1 MKYSQKFGLL
11 LLLSLIL
18 AFALAGCSNES
29 DADSENSGEQVE
41 IKLGYYSSGSADEK
55 MEELIDQ
62 FEEKHPNIKVT
73 TQNAPYSQFFQKLDT
88 QIAGNNAPDVW
99 LSDGV
104 LVSKYAERGAAKD
117 VTDWIERDL
126 NKDEYYGLDFNKD
139 ATGKYFAVPQGIQI
153 GALFYNKD
161 MFDEAGVDYPDDTWT
176 WDQLQETA
184 ERLTIDANGKRATD
198 DGFNSDA
205 VNQYGMTFFNI
216 TEGWMPVLKSYGGG
230 VLDEE
235 LKNSVIDSKENK
247 EAMKWMVEGMQKGV
261 LTDPSDLQSFQSP
274 MSPFPS
280 GTAAMRIGIYARVL
294 AANETGINYDVTVL
308 PKGPDGKR
316 FAPVIANS
324 WIVNNNSSDEKA
336 EAAWEWVKFWVTE
349 DEVQKEWAEL
359 GEAVPVKKS
368 VANSDLFLNS
378 GDNKINKQAFLDSFE
393 FAGTLDTN
401 AVWSEWLQKFN
412 DNINRAFLNETSI
425 EEALQQADKEVTKV
439 LDDFYKE

>member
-1 MKYSQKFGLL
+1 MNRSCKLGLFL
-11 LLLSLIL
+11 LFSMVLTLGLV
-18 AFALAGCSNES
+18 GCSNES
-29 DADSENSGEQVE
+29 SSDGKDSDEKVE
-41 IKLGYYSSGSADEK
+41 ITLGYYSSGSADEK

-62 FEEKHPNIKVT
+62 FEEKHPNIKVK

-117 VTDWIERDL
+117 VSEWIERDL

-139 ATGKYFAVPQGIQI
+139 ANGKYFAVPQGIQI

-161 MFDEAGVDYPDDTWT
+161 MFDEAGVDYPDDDWS
-176 WDQLQETA
+176 WEDLQEA
-184 ERLTIDANGKRATD
+184 AAKLTIDAEGNRATD
-198 DGFNSDA
+198 SKFNEDA

-216 TEGWMPVLKSYGGG
+216 TEGWMPVLKSFGGG

-235 LKNSVIDSKENK
+235 LKNSVIDSPENE
-247 EAMKWMVEGMQKGV
+247 EAVKWMVEGMEKGI

-294 AANETGINYDVTVL
+294 AANETGINYDVSVL

-324 WIVNNNSSDEKA
+324 WIVNNNSSDAKA

-349 DEVQKEWAEL
+349 DDVQKEWAEL

-378 GDNKINKQAFLDSFE
+378 GENKINKQAFLDSFE

-412 DNINRAFLNETSI
+412 DNINRAFLNETSV
-425 EEALQQADKEVTKV
+425 EEALKQADKEVTKV
-439 LDDFYKE
+439 LEDFYKK

>member
-18 AFALAGCSNES
+18 AFAMAGCSNES
-29 DADSENSGEQVE
+29 DADSENSDEQVE

-62 FEEKHPNIKVT
+62 FEERHPNIKVT

-139 ATGKYFAVPQGIQI
+139 ASGKYFAVPQGIQI

-184 ERLTIDANGKRATD
+184 SQLTIDANGKRATD
-198 DGFNSDA
+198 DGFNSEA

-216 TEGWMPVLKSYGGG
+216 TEGWMPVLKSFGGG

-235 LKNSVIDSKENK
+235 LKNSVIDSEENK
-247 EAMKWMVEGMQKGV
+247 QAMEWIVDGMQKGV

-324 WIVNNNSSDEKA
+324 WIVNNNSSDKKA

-425 EEALQQADKEVTKV
+425 EEALQQADKEVKKV

>member
-18 AFALAGCSNES
+18 AFSMAGCSNES
-29 DADSENSGEQVE
+29 DADSENSDEQVE

-117 VTDWIERDL
+117 VTGWIERDL

-139 ATGKYFAVPQGIQI
+139 ASGKYFAVPQGIQI

-184 ERLTIDANGKRATD
+184 AQLTIDANGKRATD
-198 DGFNSDA
+198 DGFNSEA

-216 TEGWMPVLKSYGGG
+216 TEGWMPVLKSFGGG

-235 LKNSVIDSKENK
+235 LKNSVIDSEENK
-247 EAMKWMVEGMQKGV
+247 KAMEWIVDGMQKGV

-378 GDNKINKQAFLDSFE
+378 GDNTINKQAFLDSFE

-425 EEALQQADKEVTKV
+425 EEALQQADKEVKKV